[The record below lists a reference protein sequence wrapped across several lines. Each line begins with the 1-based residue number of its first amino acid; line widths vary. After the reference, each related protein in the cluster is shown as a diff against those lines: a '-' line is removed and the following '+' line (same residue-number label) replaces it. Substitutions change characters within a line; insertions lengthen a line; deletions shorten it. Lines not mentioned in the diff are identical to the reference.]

1 MLFSETLATIQ
12 ATASGWSAEV
22 GEDWFQG
29 RAIFGGMV
37 AALGN
42 EAMRRIVPRERVLRA
57 LDTVFVGPLLPGRAD
72 MTAEILRVGKSV
84 TLASA
89 RLFSG
94 GQLATVITGIYGA
107 SRQVSVTLIPQPPAG
122 VPGADQVAHS
132 PWNPDAQ
139 IPTFV
144 HHFEHRFVEGAR
156 PFSGA
161 AISHSKVYFRHKDE
175 SPFSESHLVALI
187 DCIPPPLLQ
196 MMTKFV
202 PNSSLTWSLEFL
214 RHDYDY
220 RCEDFWRIDTEV
232 KGAGEGYS
240 QESSLVLDPKGRVAV
255 LSRQLVAV
263 FG

>member
-1 MLFSETLATIQ
+1 MLFSETLATIR
-12 ATASGWSAEV
+12 AEDDGFTADV

-29 RAIFGGMV
+29 RAIFGGMA

-42 EAMRRIVPRERVLRA
+42 EAMRRLVSRERPLRA
-57 LDTVFVGPLLPGRAD
+57 LETVFVGPVLPGAVK

-94 GQLATVITGIYGA
+94 GELATTLTGIYGA
-107 SRQVSVTLIPQPPAG
+107 SRQVAISLQP
-122 VPGADQVAHS
+122 VPSHGILGADQVS
-132 PWNPDAQ
+132 DTPLNPDART
-139 IPTFV
+139 PSFV
-144 HHFEHRFVEGAR
+144 RHFTHRFVEGAR

-161 AISHSKVYFRHKDE
+161 NISHSKVYFRHRDPG
-175 SPFSESHLVALI
+175 PFTESHLVALI

-196 MMTKFV
+196 MMDHFV
-202 PNSSLTWSLEFL
+202 PNSSLTWTLEFL

-220 RCEDFWRIDTEV
+220 SCEAFWRIDTEV

-240 QESSLVLDPKGRVAV
+240 QESSLVLDPEGRPAV